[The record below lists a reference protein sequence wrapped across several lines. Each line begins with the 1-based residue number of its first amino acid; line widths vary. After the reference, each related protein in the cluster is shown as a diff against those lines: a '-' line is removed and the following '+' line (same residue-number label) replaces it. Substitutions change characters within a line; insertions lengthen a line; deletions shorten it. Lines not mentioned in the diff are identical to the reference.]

1 MLKERIFQF
10 LENEKNKKN
19 KLMLY
24 ERIFRSLKRLYVYTN
39 ITCDKKYI

>member
-19 KLMLY
+19 KLMLH
-24 ERIFRSLKRLYVYTN
+24 ERIFIWYMYIPTSHVTKN
-39 ITCDKKYI
+39 IFNT